1 MSIST
6 TKRKL
11 VWELYGGRCAY
22 CHASVAF
29 DEMTIDHV
37 IPQSDFETEQEA
49 DVTENLCLCCKIC
62 NVYKGSLSL
71 REFRAQTNSANNALL
86 KLEAEKRKAER
97 CIRHITLE
105 MDGKNYA
112 YVRYLRTVI
121 GDKTLKGFGGVI
133 AGCKKNK

>member
-71 REFRAQTNSANNALL
+71 REFRAP
-86 KLEAEKRKAER
+86 R
-97 CIRHITLE
+97 
-105 MDGKNYA
+105 
-112 YVRYLRTVI
+112 RTQP
-121 GDKTLKGFGGVI
+121 TAPF
-133 AGCKKNK
+133 